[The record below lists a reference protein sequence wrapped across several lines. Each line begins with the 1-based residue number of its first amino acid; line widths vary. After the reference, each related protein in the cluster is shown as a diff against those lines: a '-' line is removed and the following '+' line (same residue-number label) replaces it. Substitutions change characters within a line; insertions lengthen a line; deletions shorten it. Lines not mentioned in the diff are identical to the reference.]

1 MLHADATSPVGLA
14 ALLLP
19 PMSGVAAIV
28 VTPCCAL
35 FRQSL
40 PCFPLSS
47 QAVAVAARLDTTVA
61 RHRLQRGMILGRVF
75 DKAANMQGSRHMG
88 WVSAVLLLG
97 NDTFVTAS
105 RQRQCTSLRAV
116 PSTCG
121 PRSLSSQ
128 IVAARQDTT
137 ATLTAPVARG
147 MILGRGFGTAANMQG
162 GRHMRQGECK
172 PTVVQ

>member
-1 MLHADATSPVGLA
+1 MQGSRHMGWVSAV
-14 ALLLP
+14 LLL
-19 PMSGVAAIV
+19 GNDTF
-28 VTPCCAL
+28 VTASRQRQCTSLRAVPSTCAS
-35 FRQSL
+35 RS
-40 PCFPLSS
+40 LSS
-47 QAVAVAARLDTTVA
+47 QIVAARQDTTA
-61 RHRLQRGMILGRVF
+61 ALTAPIARGMILGRVF

-116 PSTCG
+116 PSTCAS
-121 PRSLSSQ
+121 RSLSSQ

-137 ATLTAPVARG
+137 AALTAPVARG